1 MALRFLLDTN
11 VISEALRARPDEG
24 VMQKLKEHERDI
36 CTAAIVWHELVY
48 GATRLPEGQKRTL
61 IEKYLDDVV
70 LPSLPLLPYDA
81 NAAAWHA
88 DERVR
93 LEKKGQTR
101 PFVDGMIAAV
111 AKVHGLALITDNL
124 ADYQGFDLKVE
135 RWHTR

>member
-11 VISEALRARPDEG
+11 VLSEPLRPKPDEG
-24 VMQKLKEHERDI
+24 VMTQLRAYEREV
-36 CTAAIVWHELVY
+36 CTSAVVWHELVY
-48 GATRLPEGQKRTL
+48 GASRLAEGPKRSM

-70 LPSLPLLPYDA
+70 LPALPLLAYDA

-93 LEKKGQTR
+93 LEKKGRTP

-111 AKVHGLALITDNL
+111 AKVHGLIL
-124 ADYQGFDLKVE
+124 V
-135 RWHTR
+135 